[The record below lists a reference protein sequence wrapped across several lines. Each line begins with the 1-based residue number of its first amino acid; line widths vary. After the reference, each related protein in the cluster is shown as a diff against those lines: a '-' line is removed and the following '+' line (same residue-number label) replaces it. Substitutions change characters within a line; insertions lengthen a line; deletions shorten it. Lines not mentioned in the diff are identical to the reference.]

1 MVVGEVVVVFGGEGL
16 GVGVGAGV
24 DVVGMGVVV
33 AEIKTYWMTKVLTLF
48 FLIPSK

>member
-1 MVVGEVVVVFGGEGL
+1 MVVGEVVVVSGGEGL
-16 GVGVGAGV
+16 GFGVGAGV
-24 DVVGMGVVV
+24 DVVGTGVVV